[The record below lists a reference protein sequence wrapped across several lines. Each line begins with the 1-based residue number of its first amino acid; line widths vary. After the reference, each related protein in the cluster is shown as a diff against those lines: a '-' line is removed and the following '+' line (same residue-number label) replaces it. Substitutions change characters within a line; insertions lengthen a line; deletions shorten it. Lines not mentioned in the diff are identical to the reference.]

1 MMRIPNPLFFSGQ
14 SKTFMKTKS
23 IFFKIIMLFSVSF
36 IMELCSKKD
45 DPAIPLLANAGPDA
59 TGEVDQVYTLNGSA
73 STGPAGFTY
82 QWTFSG
88 NNGGN
93 TTETQIAFQRKK
105 QAKPTF
111 KPTINGIYNF
121 HFIIKT
127 PRSEF
132 LKT

>member
-1 MMRIPNPLFFSGQ
+1 
-14 SKTFMKTKS
+14 
-23 IFFKIIMLFSVSF
+23 MLCSVSF
-36 IMELCSKKD
+36 IMESCNKKD

-93 TTETQIAFQRKK
+93 TTEDSNCISRKRPGE
-105 QAKPTF
+105 A
-111 KPTINGIYNF
+111 
-121 HFIIKT
+121 HFYATNERDI
-127 PRSEF
+127 
-132 LKT
+132 